1 MTGPPTKEMPMMR
14 SLTRVVPLAVLAA
27 LFAAC
32 GGSEPEP
39 GDPTDVVQPEPAAD
53 PGAEAP
59 AEPPPPPA
67 PPPVTVTPGQNEA
80 LPEGPAATVKIL
92 APRND
97 QVVKRGPVK
106 VRLQVKN
113 WNTAANGPHVHVILD
128 NEEYRRIDD
137 PRQPVDLGELPAGEH
152 WLRVFPSRA
161 THESVKTPG
170 AFAAV
175 RFFVGARPAEVAP
188 VPSPNPTLTYSRPK
202 GRYEGDAMNRV
213 LLDFYLTDV
222 ELSPTG
228 HKVHYWIDGA
238 NEGDITA
245 WVPHWIEHLAE
256 GTHRVTL
263 ELRDAQG
270 APVPGSF
277 NRTEREITLS
287 AAAPAAG
294 DGAHH

>member
-1 MTGPPTKEMPMMR
+1 MTSIR
-14 SLTRVVPLAVLAA
+14 ARAAAV
-27 LFAAC
+27 AAC
-32 GGSEPEP
+32 AAILGACGSSEPEP
-39 GDPTDVVQPEPAAD
+39 DNATDVVQPETQPD
-53 PGAEAP
+53 TQAEQVV
-59 AEPPPPPA
+59 AEPTPPA
-67 PPPVTVTPGQNEA
+67 PPPVTVTAGENEA
-80 LPEGPAATVKIL
+80 LPEGPAASVKIL
-92 APRND
+92 APRRD
-97 QVVKRGPVK
+97 QVIKRGPVK

-113 WNTAANGPHVHVILD
+113 WNTAAGGPHVHVILD

-137 PRQPVDLGELPAGEH
+137 PAQPVDLGDLPAGEH

-175 RFFVGARPAEVAP
+175 RFFVGARPAEAAA

-228 HKVHYWIDGA
+228 NKVHYWIDGA

-245 WVPHWIEHLAE
+245 WVPHWIEHLSE
-256 GTHRVTL
+256 GTHRITL

-270 APVPGSF
+270 APIAGPF

-287 AAAPAAG
+287 ATPPADPAA
-294 DGAHH
+294 HH

>member
-1 MTGPPTKEMPMMR
+1 MMKR
-14 SLTRVVPLAVLAA
+14 SLTTVALLAA
-27 LFAAC
+27 CAAFFGAC

-39 GDPTDVVQPEPAAD
+39 IDATDVIEPEPI
-53 PGAEAP
+53 PPSGG
-59 AEPPPPPA
+59 EPLPVEPPPPA
-67 PPPVTVTPGQNEA
+67 PPPVTVTPGQNDA
-80 LPEGPAATVKIL
+80 LPEGPAAAVKIL

-97 QVVKRGPVK
+97 QVIKRGPVK

-137 PRQPVDLGELPAGEH
+137 PSQPVDLGELPEGVH

-175 RFFVGARPAEVAP
+175 RFFVGARPADTAA

-202 GRYEGDAMNRV
+202 GRYEGDAMRRL

-228 HKVHYWIDGA
+228 NKVHYWIDGA

-245 WVPHWIEHLAE
+245 WVPHWIENLSE
-256 GTHRVTL
+256 GTHRITL
-263 ELRDAQG
+263 ELRDAAG
-270 APVPGSF
+270 AAVLGPF

-287 AAAPAAG
+287 AAPPADPAA
-294 DGAHH
+294 HH

>member
-1 MTGPPTKEMPMMR
+1 MT
-14 SLTRVVPLAVLAA
+14 TRRTGAAALAA
-27 LFAAC
+27 CTAAFLAAC

-39 GDPTDVVQPEPAAD
+39 DNATDVVQPEPQQD
-53 PGAEAP
+53 PIANQTP
-59 AEPPPPPA
+59 PEPVPPA
-67 PPPVTVTPGQNEA
+67 PPPVTVTAGENDA
-80 LPEGPAATVKIL
+80 LPDGPPAAVKIL
-92 APRND
+92 APRGD
-97 QVVKRGPVK
+97 QVIKRGPVK

-113 WNTAANGPHVHVILD
+113 WNTAAGGPHVHLILD

-137 PRQPVDLGELPAGEH
+137 PRAPIDLGELPEGEH
-152 WLRVFPSRA
+152 WLRAFPSRM

-175 RFFVGARPAEVAP
+175 RFFVGARPAETAA

-202 GRYEGDAMNRV
+202 GSYEGEAMNRV

-222 ELSPTG
+222 ELSPAG
-228 HKVHYWIDGA
+228 NKVHYWIDGA

-245 WVPHWIEHLAE
+245 WVPHWIEHMTP
-256 GTHRVTL
+256 GTHRITL

-270 APVPGSF
+270 AAVPGAF

-287 AAAPAAG
+287 ATPAAPAEGA
-294 DGAHH
+294 DAHH

>member
-1 MTGPPTKEMPMMR
+1 MTR
-14 SLTRVVPLAVLAA
+14 SLTTLL
-27 LFAAC
+27 LLLAAC

-39 GDPTDVVQPEPAAD
+39 TDATDVVQPEPEPEPVAD
-53 PGAEAP
+53 TTPPE
-59 AEPPPPPA
+59 PPPPA
-67 PPPVTVTPGQNEA
+67 PPPVTVTPGQNEP
-80 LPEGPAATVKIL
+80 LPEGPAASVKIL

-97 QVVKRGPVK
+97 QVIKRGPVK

-113 WNTAANGPHVHVILD
+113 WNTAANGPHIHVILD

-137 PRQPVDLGELPAGEH
+137 PRQPIDLGELPEGEH

-161 THESVKTPG
+161 THESVKTEG
-170 AFAAV
+170 AFAWA
-175 RFFVGARPAEVAP
+175 RFFVGARPAEVTP

-202 GRYEGDAMNRV
+202 GRYEGDAANRV

-245 WVPHWIEHLAE
+245 WVPHWIEHLSE
-256 GTHRVTL
+256 GTHRITI
-263 ELRDAQG
+263 ELRDASG
-270 APVPGSF
+270 APVPGPF
-277 NRTEREITLS
+277 NRTEREITI
-287 AAAPAAG
+287 APAPANPADAAP
-294 DGAHH
+294 HH